1 VPTGLIDTKI
11 KPPKST
17 GSGSTLGTL
26 GTRATGAVTTAAVAG
41 GIRTFEKFSGM
52 RFDPAPAY
60 LFFVELSGVIVGLFT
75 ECGGLEQTRDAEKV
89 EEGGVNNYVHY
100 LPGRVTQSKIKLK
113 RGLSIS
119 RALWDWMQQGRYDF
133 DVKRINFSIVQGA
146 PGHNLATA
154 IAGAVGMGMDNPA
167 FTVLSKGFGKVKH
180 WDIENA
186 FPVKWQIS
194 DLSASGGDRVVIE
207 TLEIVH
213 HGLSLSYEVLTP
225 MSLVA
230 GAADLI

>member
-1 VPTGLIDTKI
+1 MPTGLIDTKI
-11 KPPKST
+11 KPPKTT
-17 GSGSTLGTL
+17 GSGGLGTL
-26 GTRATGAVTTAAVAG
+26 ATRATGSVTTAAVAG
-41 GIRTFEKFSGM
+41 GIRSFEKFSGM
-52 RFDPAPAY
+52 RFDPAPSY

-75 ECGGLEQTRDAEKV
+75 EVSGIEQSRDTDKV
-89 EEGGVNNYVHY
+89 EEGGVNNYVHH

-154 IAGAVGMGMDNPA
+154 IAGMAGMGMDNIA

-180 WDIENA
+180 WDIVDA
-186 FPVKWQIS
+186 YPVKWQIS
-194 DLSASGGDRVVIE
+194 DLSASSGNTVVIE
-207 TLEIVH
+207 TLEVVH

-230 GAADLI
+230 GAADLV

>member
-1 VPTGLIDTKI
+1 MPTGLIDKKI

-17 GSGSTLGTL
+17 GGSGLGTL
-26 GTRATGAVTTAAVAG
+26 ATRATGSVTTAAVAG
-41 GIRTFEKFSGM
+41 GIRSLEKFSGL

-75 ECGGLEQTRDAEKV
+75 EVSGLQLTRDTEQVK
-89 EEGGVNNYVHY
+89 EGGVNNYVHH
-100 LPGRVTQSKIKLK
+100 LPGRITQSKIKLK
-113 RGLSIS
+113 RGLSMS

-154 IAGAVGMGMDNPA
+154 IAGAAGMGMDNPA
-167 FTVLSKGFGKVKH
+167 FTILSKGFGKVKH
-180 WDIENA
+180 WDVVNA
-186 FPVKWQIS
+186 YPVKWEIS
-194 DLSASGGDRVVIE
+194 DLSASGGDKVVIE
-207 TLEIVH
+207 TLEVVH
-213 HGLSLSYEVLTP
+213 HGLTLSYEVLTP